1 MLIIREIQIKSQW
14 EAIANQQ
21 ITKIRILRINMKSLR
36 IYEAI

>member
-36 IYEAI
+36 IHEAI